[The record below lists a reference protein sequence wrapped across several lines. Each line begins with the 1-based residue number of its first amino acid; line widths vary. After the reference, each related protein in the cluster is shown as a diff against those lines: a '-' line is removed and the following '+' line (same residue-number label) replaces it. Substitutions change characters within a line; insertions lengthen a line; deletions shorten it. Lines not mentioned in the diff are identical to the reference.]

1 MQNMTRVA
9 ASDLAYV
16 TTQPLKFNNKNML
29 QQVSV
34 TFSTLSTYP
43 DLNKGIF
50 INMHIYKYAYY

>member
-1 MQNMTRVA
+1 MKNMTRVA
-9 ASDLAYV
+9 ASDLA
-16 TTQPLKFNNKNML
+16 LKFNNKNML

-50 INMHIYKYAYY
+50 INMHIIRHIYEYAY